1 MPILYRWIW
10 AILWAFRRMFLAHSQ
25 HNFLRCFFQD
35 FLIDLRKAQ
44 NMINWNHHRAKL
56 SGSIQPTDSIR
67 SIATSNRGRKQS
79 ISFGFDSCTVLNQLL
94 RGGGRG
100 LWRSNYILLLQRGT
114 GSQTRYTLC
123 IYLQG
128 TQYTIPRPLEWL
140 SCNSET
146 SGKFMWKSIPL

>member
-1 MPILYRWIW
+1 MTNLYRWIW
-10 AILWAFRRMFLAHSQ
+10 AILWAFRRMFLAHSH

-35 FLIDLRKAQ
+35 FLIDLRQAQ

-100 LWRSNYILLLQRGT
+100 LSRSNYTKGVRGLRL
-114 GSQTRYTLC
+114 GIPYVY
-123 IYLQG
+123 IYKVLV
-128 TQYTIPRPLEWL
+128 TIPRPLEWFSSNL
-140 SCNSET
+140 KIL
-146 SGKFMWKSIPL
+146 GKFTIIL